1 MNAILLCRSTV
12 AFAQEVSE
20 AKAMDDALD
29 KMSGGVS
36 SKPQAPQGMT
46 G

>member
-1 MNAILLCRSTV
+1 MLIFRSTV

-20 AKAMDDALD
+20 AKAMGDALD
-29 KMSGGVS
+29 KIANMSGGVYNKS
-36 SKPQAPQGMT
+36 PQGMT